1 MGFLVHSSSNMEDID
16 REGDL
21 DMVLLDQDGLEE
33 NNFSM
38 LPTDHSCGILVK
50 NVAIFALV

>member
-33 NNFSM
+33 NS
-38 LPTDHSCGILVK
+38 K
-50 NVAIFALV
+50 